1 LPAAGS
7 PTPGEPPLVV
17 VPVSV
22 PVEPVPVVGVVV
34 VPVVVVSMVEVVLVV
49 ELVEPTVTV
58 VVSSRV
64 DRPATQPVKAETAIR
79 PSTIRITSA
88 SAPASVQR
96 ASVCPPCGRSSLIV
110 GRQTGNLTLPAD
122 DLQSLIDDG
131 CFEGPSSVTPASRSS
146 PFAEKGG
153 VDGGKSDI

>member
-1 LPAAGS
+1 
-7 PTPGEPPLVV
+7 
-17 VPVSV
+17 
-22 PVEPVPVVGVVV
+22 VVV

-88 SAPASVQR
+88 SAPASVQPR
-96 ASVCPPCGRSSLIV
+96 LRLSAMPP
-110 GRQTGNLTLPAD
+110 
-122 DLQSLIDDG
+122 
-131 CFEGPSSVTPASRSS
+131 F
-146 PFAEKGG
+146 
-153 VDGGKSDI
+153 